1 MEGKLKQIRR
11 VMRRVVI
18 KKESVNESS
27 NDEGYKQNKVEFI
40 KDEFF
45 ESNRKKIMVVVVM
58 DQLSDGG
65 GGMRCCQVENC
76 IVDLTYAKQYH
87 NKHKV
92 FKYHTKGSGYACNWK

>member
-1 MEGKLKQIRR
+1 MGK
-11 VMRRVVI
+11 VVI

-45 ESNRKKIMVVVVM
+45 KRNRKKIMVVTSGCGSGRKV
-58 DQLSDGG
+58 SDGG
-65 GGMRCCQVENC
+65 GGMKCCQIENC

-92 FKYHTKGSGYACNWK
+92 FEYHTKGSGYACNWK